1 MDFIALS
8 ETGRANFPQ
17 STLNNICAGRDFI
30 WHCMAPRGR
39 SGGMILGI
47 HLLTFDIGEIEEG
60 EFFIRFKVRH
70 REDDFKFNLISVY
83 RPAQHEYKSHFLSEI
98 VRVCS
103 KEALPIVIGG
113 DFNIIRRPDEKNN
126 DNYND
131 RWLFMFN
138 AVIDSLN
145 LREIEMT
152 GRKFT
157 WANHLQNQTF
167 EKLDRV
173 LVCTDLEAKY
183 PHTTVYALTREISDH
198 TPLLLSTNNPSSAYQ
213 PQFKFELGWLL
224 RDGFCEMV
232 RDVWNSTLV
241 DGSPI
246 ERWQAKSRR
255 LRQYLRGWAKSVSGA
270 YKKEKIAILNKLD
283 ELDKKAEITALSEGE
298 LDLKHVLNERLA
310 ELLREEE
317 IKWYQRAKV
326 KHLLECDAN
335 TKYYH
340 LLANGRHRKTR
351 IFQLEDENNIITG
364 DAQLKEHITSY
375 YKNLFGP
382 STNSHIMLDESQTDD
397 IPQVSQLE
405 NEYLTD
411 TFSQEEV
418 RAAIFQMEH
427 NKAPGPDGFPLEFYQ
442 VFWNLIKDDLMA
454 LFTDFHQG
462 NLPLNRL
469 NFGTIIL
476 LPKKKDAKVIRQYRP
491 ICLLNVS
498 FKIFTKV
505 ATNRLSTIAQKII
518 RPTQTAFLPGRNI
531 MEGAVI
537 LHETIHELH
546 SKRKDG
552 VIFKIDFEKAYDK
565 VNWSFLQQTLR
576 MKGFSHQWCEWVQKF
591 TQGGNVNIKVNDQ
604 LGSYFQT
611 RKGLRQGDPMS
622 PILFN
627 IVVDMLAIMIA
638 RAKEAAQVEGVIPNL
653 IQDGLSILQYAD
665 DTVIF
670 MSHDVEKAVNMKLLL
685 TTFEQLSGLKI
696 NFHKSEIFCFGKAK
710 DHEEFYSQ
718 LFGCVI
724 GKYPFRYLG
733 LPMNTRKLN
742 NKDWKVIEERIEKR
756 LSGWKE
762 KMLSV
767 GGRMVLINS
776 VLSSLP
782 MFMMSFFELPKGVLE
797 KIDCF
802 RSRFYWQNDQH
813 KRKYRLVKW
822 EILCQPK
829 DQGGLGIQNLDIQN
843 KCLLSKWLFKLLNED
858 GMWQELLRNKYIKDK
873 TLGSCVKKPIDSH
886 F

>member
-1 MDFIALS
+1 MKGIFWNCNGFADCKKYRFLSDLTKEKNLDFIALS

-47 HLLTFDIGEIEEG
+47 HLLTFDIGEIEEE

-83 RPAQHEYKSHFLSEI
+83 GPAQQEYKSHFLSEI

-232 RDVWNSTLV
+232 TDVWNSTLV

-246 ERWQAKSRR
+246 ERWQAKIRR

-469 NFGTIIL
+469 NFGTTIL
-476 LPKKKDAKVIRQYRP
+476 LPKKKDAKVIRQYMP

-531 MEGAVI
+531 MEEAVI

-552 VIFKIDFEKAYDK
+552 VIFKIDFKKAYDK

-611 RKGLRQGDPMS
+611 RKGLRQGDPVS
-622 PILFN
+622 PMLFN

-670 MSHDVEKAVNMKLLL
+670 MSHDVEKAVNMNLLL

-710 DHEEFYSQ
+710 DHEEFYS
-718 LFGCVI
+718 
-724 GKYPFRYLG
+724 
-733 LPMNTRKLN
+733 
-742 NKDWKVIEERIEKR
+742 
-756 LSGWKE
+756 
-762 KMLSV
+762 
-767 GGRMVLINS
+767 
-776 VLSSLP
+776 
-782 MFMMSFFELPKGVLE
+782 
-797 KIDCF
+797 
-802 RSRFYWQNDQH
+802 
-813 KRKYRLVKW
+813 
-822 EILCQPK
+822 
-829 DQGGLGIQNLDIQN
+829 
-843 KCLLSKWLFKLLNED
+843 
-858 GMWQELLRNKYIKDK
+858 
-873 TLGSCVKKPIDSH
+873 
-886 F
+886 

>member
-1 MDFIALS
+1 MY
-8 ETGRANFPQ
+8 E
-17 STLNNICAGRDFI
+17 
-30 WHCMAPRGR
+30 
-39 SGGMILGI
+39 
-47 HLLTFDIGEIEEG
+47 
-60 EFFIRFKVRH
+60 
-70 REDDFKFNLISVY
+70 
-83 RPAQHEYKSHFLSEI
+83 PAQQEYKSHFLSEI

-131 RWLFMFN
+131 RWPFMFN

-224 RDGFCEMV
+224 RDGFYEMV
-232 RDVWNSTLV
+232 TEVWNSTLV

-246 ERWQAKSRR
+246 ERWQAKIRR

-283 ELDKKAEITALSEGE
+283 ELDKKTEITALSEGE

-310 ELLREEE
+310 KLLREEE

-382 STNSHIMLDESQTDD
+382 SPNSHIMLDESQTDD

-427 NKAPGPDGFPLEFYQ
+427 NKAPGLDGFPPEFYQ

-476 LPKKKDAKVIRQYRP
+476 LPKKKDAKVIWQYRP

-518 RPTQTAFLPGRNI
+518 RPLAR
-531 MEGAVI
+531 
-537 LHETIHELH
+537 
-546 SKRKDG
+546 
-552 VIFKIDFEKAYDK
+552 EK
-565 VNWSFLQQTLR
+565 
-576 MKGFSHQWCEWVQKF
+576 HH
-591 TQGGNVNIKVNDQ
+591 GGSSN
-604 LGSYFQT
+604 
-611 RKGLRQGDPMS
+611 
-622 PILFN
+622 
-627 IVVDMLAIMIA
+627 
-638 RAKEAAQVEGVIPNL
+638 
-653 IQDGLSILQYAD
+653 
-665 DTVIF
+665 
-670 MSHDVEKAVNMKLLL
+670 
-685 TTFEQLSGLKI
+685 TT
-696 NFHKSEIFCFGKAK
+696 
-710 DHEEFYSQ
+710 
-718 LFGCVI
+718 
-724 GKYPFRYLG
+724 
-733 LPMNTRKLN
+733 
-742 NKDWKVIEERIEKR
+742 
-756 LSGWKE
+756 
-762 KMLSV
+762 
-767 GGRMVLINS
+767 
-776 VLSSLP
+776 
-782 MFMMSFFELPKGVLE
+782 
-797 KIDCF
+797 
-802 RSRFYWQNDQH
+802 
-813 KRKYRLVKW
+813 
-822 EILCQPK
+822 
-829 DQGGLGIQNLDIQN
+829 
-843 KCLLSKWLFKLLNED
+843 
-858 GMWQELLRNKYIKDK
+858 
-873 TLGSCVKKPIDSH
+873 
-886 F
+886 